1 MSKERRR
8 TGRQRGQTSLCLV
21 PNSTPQWEA
30 LSAEVKEAAA
40 RLITQM
46 YKQYL
51 GASRGDANEQEEARD
66 E

>member
-1 MSKERRR
+1 MGEKRRK
-8 TGRQRGQTSLCLV
+8 TGRQRAQTSLCFV
-21 PNSTPQWEA
+21 PNSTPQWQA

-46 YKQYL
+46 YKQYVS
-51 GASRGDANEQEEARD
+51 GSCGDANEQEEARD

>member
-1 MSKERRR
+1 MGEKRRK
-8 TGRQRGQTSLCLV
+8 TGRQRAQTSLCLV
-21 PNSTPQWEA
+21 PNSTAQWQA

-51 GASRGDANEQEEARD
+51 AGSRGDANEQEEARD